1 MPANDREPNG
11 RSSRRAASKNE
22 RAEQL
27 EHQTVNVA
35 VSRRVRHL
43 GIVSD
48 NARDPRWGYLLGRLC
63 LDKAV
68 TEQQHEAGLRY
79 AADMA
84 RYYGLTGVPFPSAR
98 AQDLFAIRSDGDEPQ
113 GKGRAAQSA
122 RKRMV
127 ELRDVLLATGDI
139 ATGRRVLTIVDLVCV
154 HNPENLRTLDQANG
168 LWLRQGLNRLARFY
182 HV

>member
-1 MPANDREPNG
+1 M
-11 RSSRRAASKNE
+11 
-22 RAEQL
+22 
-27 EHQTVNVA
+27 EHQTIETAVA
-35 VSRRVRHL
+35 RRVRHL
-43 GIVSD
+43 GIVDTKDENGRLVVAVD
-48 NARDPRWGYLLGRLC
+48 NARDPRWGYLLGRLY
-63 LDKAV
+63 LDKAI
-68 TEQQHEAGLRY
+68 EESQHDAGLKY
-79 AADMA
+79 ANDMA

-139 ATGRRVLTIVDLVCV
+139 ATGRRVLAIVDLVCV

-168 LWLRQGLNRLARFY
+168 LWLRQGLNRLAKFY
-182 HV
+182 GC